1 MRRIKRFVLAQS
13 TEKDPIWKSCDNLMP
28 GIPRMNEETSIEES
42 ASTPQP
48 FTNDQQSATAGL
60 T

>member
-13 TEKDPIWKSCDNLMP
+13 TEKDPIWKSSDNLMP
-28 GIPRMNEETSIEES
+28 GIPRMNGETSIEES
-42 ASTPQP
+42 ASTPHP
-48 FTNDQQSATAGL
+48 STNNQQSSTAGL